1 MDAHTFDRFVATV
14 ASRPSRR
21 AALRLIAGGLLGV
34 VWTRGGVAPTRA
46 AQRPD
51 RDGDGLFDDDE
62 TDVYG
67 TNPDNPDSDGDGID
81 DGQEVFDGTD
91 PLTPNGGAQPPAD
104 GGVCADC
111 IGTEGP
117 MAGDIPGAEA
127 TCSGPG
133 LALCPGGCTDIRSD
147 PANCGVCGWVCAA
160 GDICQGG
167 LCTLASC
174 PAGTT
179 QCGLVCINT
188 SYDVGNCGACGTA
201 CAEGLVC
208 CDSSCVDISSDPNN
222 CGQCNTHCFTPLI
235 GDATCV
241 NYQCNG

>member
-1 MDAHTFDRFVATV
+1 MDAKTFDRWTAVVAQPPT
-14 ASRPSRR
+14 RR
-21 AALRLIAGGLLGV
+21 AALRLLAGGLLGALLPG
-34 VWTRGGVAPTRA
+34 RSAL

-67 TNPDNPDSDGDGID
+67 TDPDNPDTDGDGDD
-81 DGQEVFDGTD
+81 DGLEVYNGTN
-91 PLTPNGGAQPPAD
+91 PLTPNGGAQPPAN
-104 GGVCADC
+104 GGVCDGCVDTQA
-111 IGTEGP
+111 P
-117 MAGDIPGAEA
+117 MAGNIPEAA
-127 TCSGPG
+127 TCSGAG
-133 LALCPGGCTDIRSD
+133 LTACPSGCTDIRTD

-174 PAGTT
+174 QPGTT
-179 QCGLVCINT
+179 QCGLVCVNT
-188 SYDVGNCGACGTA
+188 GYDVGNCGACGNA

-208 CDSSCVDISSDPNN
+208 CGGYCVDISSDPNN
-222 CGQCNTHCFTPLI
+222 CGECHTHCFTPI
-235 GDATCV
+235 VGDATCV